1 MSKEQGDNADLLRSG
16 LERGMYMPSIGRNS
30 NQNSNSHTN
39 KIVNSPGVSEER
51 EIAGFWGYL
60 FQIIYQVSRLGNI
73 CMKLSTFTIEFIF
86 IF

>member
-1 MSKEQGDNADLLRSG
+1 MLFVQLGSLLSIYGCHQYMSKEQGDNADLLRSG

-60 FQIIYQVSRLGNI
+60 FQIIYQVS
-73 CMKLSTFTIEFIF
+73 
-86 IF
+86 